1 MALHG
6 EGLTKEHLAVRVVIF
21 GATGMVGRGVLK
33 ECLDDHRVE
42 DVLVVGRRGCSERH
56 SKLREVLHD
65 DFFDYSSIQTEL
77 TDRDTCFFCLGV
89 SSVGQDESTYTRLTY
104 DLTLLAAEA
113 LLRASSRMTFI
124 YVSGAGADSTE
135 RSRSMW
141 ARVRGRLENRLL
153 AMPFQAAYVFR
164 PGYVQPMRGTKSRV
178 FLYRIVHGVVG
189 WTYPVLRR
197 LFPRAVT
204 STVAIGLAMI
214 AVAESGY
221 ESRVLESDAI
231 NAAARMMNAP
241 SD

>member
-1 MALHG
+1 
-6 EGLTKEHLAVRVVIF
+6 
-21 GATGMVGRGVLK
+21 
-33 ECLDDHRVE
+33 
-42 DVLVVGRRGCSERH
+42 
-56 SKLREVLHD
+56 
-65 DFFDYSSIQTEL
+65 
-77 TDRDTCFFCLGV
+77 
-89 SSVGQDESTYTRLTY
+89 
-104 DLTLLAAEA
+104 
-113 LLRASSRMTFI
+113 MTFI

>member
-1 MALHG
+1 
-6 EGLTKEHLAVRVVIF
+6 
-21 GATGMVGRGVLK
+21 
-33 ECLDDHRVE
+33 
-42 DVLVVGRRGCSERH
+42 
-56 SKLREVLHD
+56 
-65 DFFDYSSIQTEL
+65 
-77 TDRDTCFFCLGV
+77 
-89 SSVGQDESTYTRLTY
+89 
-104 DLTLLAAEA
+104 
-113 LLRASSRMTFI
+113 MTFI

-204 STVAIGLAMI
+204 STVAIGLATVAIGLAMI

>member
-6 EGLTKEHLAVRVVIF
+6 EGPTKEHLAVRVVIF

-42 DVLVVGRRGCSERH
+42 DVLVVGRRECGERH
-56 SKLREVLHD
+56 TKLREVLHD

-77 TDRDTCFFCLGV
+77 ADRDTCFFCLGV
-89 SSVGQDESTYTRLTY
+89 SSVGQDESSYTRLTY
-104 DLTLLAAEA
+104 DLTLSAAEA
-113 LLRASSRMTFI
+113 LLRTSSRTTFI

-141 ARVRGRLENRLL
+141 ARVRGRLENKLL

-178 FLYRIVHGVVG
+178 FLYRIVHRAVS

-204 STVAIGLAMI
+204 STVAIGRAMI

-231 NAAARMMNAP
+231 NAAAR
-241 SD
+241 S